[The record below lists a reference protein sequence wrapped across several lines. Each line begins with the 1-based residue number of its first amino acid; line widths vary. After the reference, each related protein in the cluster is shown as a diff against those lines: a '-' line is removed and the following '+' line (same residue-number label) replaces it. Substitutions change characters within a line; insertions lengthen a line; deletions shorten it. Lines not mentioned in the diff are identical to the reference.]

1 MKLVIVRTL
10 DNGIQTIGQGFI
22 LDKLGRVL
30 FSFKT
35 LELSYKN
42 NARKK
47 SSIPC
52 GNYKLVKR
60 YSLKFRNHL
69 HVLNVQNRDYI
80 LIHSGNFFTDI
91 LGCIIVGDAHTY
103 INKDGQLDIINSGL
117 TMDKLLSLCESVNDL
132 VIIQSY

>member
-10 DNGIQTIGQGFI
+10 DNGTQTIGQGFI
-22 LDKLGRVL
+22 LDKFGRVL

-42 NARKK
+42 NARKI

-52 GNYKLVKR
+52 GNYKLIKR
-60 YSLKFRNHL
+60 HSPKFKNHF
-69 HVLNVQNRDYI
+69 HILNVPNRDYI

-91 LGCIIVGDAHTY
+91 LGCIIIGNAHTY
-103 INKDGQLDIINSGL
+103 VNKDSQLDVINSGS
-117 TMDKLLSLCESVNDL
+117 TMDRLLSLCETENDL